1 MQRLVSD
8 KQHSNDLVIEDSTE
22 GETVLGHGKAG
33 VLQMEE
39 EDQLPTNPRTTQ
51 ARPRSSAKH
60 RGLGISG
67 PITSTEV
74 CKLSISPLFP
84 FFSTFLASSV
94 IVNVLVSFCPKIFL
108 HQ

>member
-1 MQRLVSD
+1 MQNLVSD

-74 CKLSISPLFP
+74 CKLSSTVHVLKFRTLF
-84 FFSTFLASSV
+84 
-94 IVNVLVSFCPKIFL
+94 IFL
-108 HQ
+108 S